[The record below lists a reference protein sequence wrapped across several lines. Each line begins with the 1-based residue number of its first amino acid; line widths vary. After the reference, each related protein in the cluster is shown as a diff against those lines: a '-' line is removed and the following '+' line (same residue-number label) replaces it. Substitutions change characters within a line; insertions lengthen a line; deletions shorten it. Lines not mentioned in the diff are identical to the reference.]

1 MSLGSQAPIANHALL
16 ASSYRHLLE
25 LDRAGWAWEWL
36 RRNPDFASAYAAQTS
51 FCKEGGSIVVAADG
65 SPPDLI
71 RWGLHFG

>member
-1 MSLGSQAPIANHALL
+1 MLLGSQASISHHALQ

-36 RRNPDFASAYAAQTS
+36 RRNPDFASAYSARTPV
-51 FCKEGGSIVVAADG
+51 CENGGSIVVCANA
-65 SPPDLI
+65 SRPDLM

>member
-1 MSLGSQAPIANHALL
+1 MSLGSQAADHARQ

-36 RRNPDFASAYAAQTS
+36 CRNPDFASAYSARTPR
-51 FCKEGGSIVVAADG
+51 CDEGKSIVVIADA
-65 SPPDLI
+65 SRPDLT

>member
-1 MSLGSQAPIANHALL
+1 MSLRSQAANHTPQ

-36 RRNPDFASAYAAQTS
+36 RRNPNFASAYSARTPLYES
-51 FCKEGGSIVVAADG
+51 GRSIVIAADA
-65 SPPDLI
+65 SRPDLM

>member
-1 MSLGSQAPIANHALL
+1 VSLGSQTSISHHAFQ

-36 RRNPDFASAYAAQTS
+36 RRNPDFASTYASRTPLCES
-51 FCKEGGSIVVAADG
+51 GRSIVVTANAA
-65 SPPDLI
+65 PPALL